1 MKISRKT
8 VLVTGATGFIGSAV
22 VTELTGREH
31 LVRCFVRH
39 TSDISFL
46 DGSQNDLSIRYGDL
60 CEKDTLEEA
69 MKGCDWLLNCAGL
82 NTFWQKDKRSFYRV
96 NEEGTRNVMEAALK
110 TGVKKVVH
118 VSTVMAYGFPEDSPF
133 REDSKPGPHV
143 SHYARSK
150 YRGDQ
155 IAAELHNQK
164 GLPLVMVYLAAVVGK
179 GDKKTTMQIG
189 PFLKGKVPAMIG
201 SAHLFTYVYVKDAAR
216 AIVRAAEKEMNIG
229 EKYLIGNQVMATREY
244 FQMISDIAGVPM
256 PRYTIGKKTTLF
268 LSWVLTS
275 FAKLTGRPP
284 LMPLDLMRTV
294 YESSLLFD
302 AQKAETELGI
312 KHTPIRK
319 ALEEAVADI
328 RGPSLNE

>member
-1 MKISRKT
+1 
-8 VLVTGATGFIGSAV
+8 
-22 VTELTGREH
+22 
-31 LVRCFVRH
+31 
-39 TSDISFL
+39 
-46 DGSQNDLSIRYGDL
+46 
-60 CEKDTLEEA
+60 
-69 MKGCDWLLNCAGL
+69 
-82 NTFWQKDKRSFYRV
+82 
-96 NEEGTRNVMEAALK
+96 
-110 TGVKKVVH
+110 
-118 VSTVMAYGFPEDSPF
+118 MAYGFPEDSPF
-133 REDSKPGPHV
+133 HEDSKPGPHV

-155 IAAELHNQK
+155 IAAGLHNQK

-189 PFLKGKVPAMIG
+189 PFLKGKVPAMID

-216 AIVRAAEKEMNIG
+216 AIVRAAEKERNIG

-256 PRYTIGKKTTLF
+256 PRYTIGEKTALL

-275 FAKLTGRPP
+275 FAQLTGRPP
-284 LMPLDLMRTV
+284 LMPLELMRTV

-302 AQKAETELGI
+302 AHKAETELGI
-312 KHTPIRK
+312 RHTPIRI

-328 RGPSLNE
+328 QGSSLNE